1 MWEIIAWPFGK
12 ILWLCYLL
20 VKNYGVALLLFTIII
35 KLIMLPSAV
44 KQQMSMARMS
54 RLNPKLEQLKKKYA
68 NNKEKLNEAT
78 MELYNQENVNPMG
91 SCLPMVVTFV
101 VLFAIIE
108 VVYAPLSY
116 ISNVPKDK
124 LAQAQNNVYDAYV
137 MSTVLSDHQ
146 TSVEA
151 ILENGEASVYETLLS
166 FKSEEKSALAD
177 YSDERI
183 ETIASVFEANPDL
196 DQYMID
202 DTKVSKRLIS
212 GNTNR
217 AQLVLMSV
225 AVDYPDLF
233 DQEVVDVCRELDYT
247 FLGVYLGAY
256 PSWSSVLVLIPI
268 LSLVSQ
274 LALTF
279 ISQYFQ
285 KKNGANAAA
294 ANKSMNVMLY
304 TMPLISFWIAFSFP
318 AGIGIYWIFSSVV
331 SLLQTV
337 GLNLYLTP
345 ARTEKLLA
353 KQDKK
358 ARKKPSLYQMALEK
372 QKEQL
377 GVKYQG
383 EEALDEAMTEE
394 VKLSRAEKKE
404 AQRMALNEAK
414 RRYVDKYGDGE
425 ASPEDEAALEAARQ
439 RYYAKYGDS
448 GATLFN
454 SDITTEENDS

>member
-101 VLFAIIE
+101 ILFAIIE

-294 ANKSMNVMLY
+294 VNKSMNVMLY

-345 ARTEKLLA
+345 AKTEKLLA

-454 SDITTEENDS
+454 SDITEENDR